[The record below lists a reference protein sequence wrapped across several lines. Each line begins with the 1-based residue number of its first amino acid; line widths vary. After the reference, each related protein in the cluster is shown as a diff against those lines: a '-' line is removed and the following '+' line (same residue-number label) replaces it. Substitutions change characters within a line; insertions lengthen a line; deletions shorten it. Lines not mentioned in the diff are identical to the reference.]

1 MTEKQRND
9 MVTKWKKNLRLDHWL
24 IEIVDEEPDN
34 QDALASVM
42 PAESYDRATIRFA
55 SSWPEWPPA
64 FAERVV
70 VHELLHIV
78 FRDLVEAEQ
87 SIYDALSH
95 DARVLYSRRLDHE
108 LEGVIDRLAERF
120 VEVSSTT

>member
-9 MVTKWKKNLRLDHWL
+9 TITKWKKNLRLDHWL
-24 IEIVDEEPDN
+24 IEVVDEEPDN
-34 QDALASVM
+34 PDALASVM
-42 PAESYDRATIRFA
+42 PAESYDRATLRFA
-55 SSWPEWPPA
+55 SSWPDWPPS

-70 VHELLHIV
+70 VHDLLHIV

-87 SIYDALSH
+87 TIYDALSH

>member
-9 MVTKWKKNLRLDHWL
+9 VVRKWKKNLQLDHWL

-34 QDALASVM
+34 PDALASVM
-42 PAESYDRATIRFA
+42 PAESYDRASLRF
-55 SSWPEWPPA
+55 SSTWVDWPAP
-64 FAERVV
+64 FLERVV

-120 VEVSSTT
+120 VEVSSRT

>member
-9 MVTKWKKNLRLDHWL
+9 LVVKWKKHLRLDHWL

-34 QDALASVM
+34 PDALASVM

-55 SSWPEWPPA
+55 ASWTEWPPS

-120 VEVSSTT
+120 VEVSSTA

>member
-34 QDALASVM
+34 PDALASVM
-42 PAESYDRATIRFA
+42 PAESYDRATIRFS
-55 SSWPEWPPA
+55 SSWASWPTA

-108 LEGVIDRLAERF
+108 LEGVIDRLAARF
-120 VEVSSTT
+120 VEVSSTA

>member
-9 MVTKWKKNLRLDHWL
+9 MVRKWKKNLRLDHWL
-24 IEIVDEEPDN
+24 IEISPDPPYN
-34 QDALASVM
+34 DDALASVE
-42 PAESYDRATIRFA
+42 PAESYDRATLRFSPGWEA
-55 SSWPEWPPA
+55 WPDA
-64 FAERVV
+64 FAERVI

-87 SIYDALSH
+87 TIYDALSH
-95 DARVLYSRRLDHE
+95 DARVLYSRRLEHE

-120 VEVSSTT
+120 VEVSSTA

>member
-1 MTEKQRND
+1 MTEKQRNSLI
-9 MVTKWKKNLRLDHWL
+9 VQWKKRLGLDHWL
-24 IEIVDEEPDN
+24 IEISEETPEN
-34 QDALASVM
+34 PDALASVS

-55 SSWPEWPPA
+55 PEWPEWPQQ
-64 FAERVV
+64 FAERVI

-95 DARVLYSRRLDHE
+95 DARVLYSRRLEHE
-108 LEGVIDRLAERF
+108 LEGVIDRLAERY

>member
-9 MVTKWKKNLRLDHWL
+9 MVRKWKRNLQLDHWL
-24 IEIVDEEPDN
+24 IEIDPDPPEN
-34 QDALASVM
+34 PDALASVR
-42 PAESYDRATIRFA
+42 PAESYDRATLRFA
-55 SSWPEWPPA
+55 PEWPEWPPA
-64 FAERVV
+64 FAERVI

-87 SIYDALSH
+87 SIYDSLSH

-108 LEGVIDRLAERF
+108 VEGVIDRLAERF
-120 VEVSSTT
+120 VEVSSAD